1 MNIEKGLDKIVK
13 TLRVLV
19 TDQPGYLG
27 RRLQGRLGGL
37 SVLRFSPN

>member
-13 TLRVLV
+13 TLRLLV

-27 RRLQGRLGGL
+27 RLTSAIGHRQ
-37 SVLRFSPN
+37 